1 MTWNIDNLINNIDYS
16 NPSIYINYL
25 VDFLVKFGPKLIWAL
40 IVLWIWFKIIN
51 LINKAVDK
59 VMDKANWDPML
70 ESFLSSL
77 ISITLKI
84 LVFIIAAWVL
94 WVQTTSLIAIL
105 TAAWFAVGMALSW
118 TLQNFA
124 WGVMILILKP
134 FKLWDYVEL
143 SWKGWSITEI
153 WIFNTTLTTPDKKR
167 IIIPNSDISNWT
179 IINYSSEAKRRVD
192 LQVWIWYWDD
202 IKLTKETLEN
212 IAKSEKRIIY
222 DDWVTIA
229 IAELWDNAVIFNF
242 RFFVKSEDYWPV
254 RWDILE
260 EIKITFDKKWI
271 SFPFPQRDV
280 HIYNEK

>member
-25 VDFLVKFGPKLIWAL
+25 VDFLVKFGPKLIWSL

>member
-40 IVLWIWFKIIN
+40 VVLWIWFKIIN
-51 LINKAVDK
+51 IINKAVDK

>member
-1 MTWNIDNLINNIDYS
+1 MTWDVNNLITNIDYS

-25 VDFLVKFGPKLIWAL
+25 VDFLVKFGPKLLWAL

-51 LINKAVDK
+51 IINKAIDK
-59 VMDKANWDPML
+59 IMAKANWDPML

-134 FKLWDYVEL
+134 FKLWDYVEI
-143 SWKGWSITEI
+143 SWKGWTITQI
-153 WIFNTTLTTPDKKR
+153 WIFNTTLLTPDKKT

-179 IINYSSEAKRRVD
+179 ITNYSSEPKRRVD
-192 LQVWIWYWDD
+192 LQIWIWYWDD
-202 IKLTKETLEN
+202 IKLTKETLEK

-260 EIKITFDKKWI
+260 EIKITFDKKGI

>member
-1 MTWNIDNLINNIDYS
+1 MTWDVNNLITNIDYS

-25 VDFLVKFGPKLIWAL
+25 VDFLVKFGPKLLWAL

-51 LINKAVDK
+51 IINKAIDK
-59 VMDKANWDPML
+59 IMAKANWDPML

-143 SWKGWSITEI
+143 SWKGWTITQI
-153 WIFNTTLTTPDKKR
+153 WIFNTTLLTPDKKT

-179 IINYSSEAKRRVD
+179 ITNYSSEPKRRVD
-192 LQVWIWYWDD
+192 LQIWIWYWDD
-202 IKLTKETLEN
+202 IKLTKETLEK

-254 RWDILE
+254 RWNILE
-260 EIKITFDKKWI
+260 EIKITFDKKGI

>member
-1 MTWNIDNLINNIDYS
+1 MTWDVNNLITNIDYS

-40 IVLWIWFKIIN
+40 IILWIWFKIIN
-51 LINKAVDK
+51 IINKAINK
-59 VMDKANWDPML
+59 IMAKANWDPML

-134 FKLWDYVEL
+134 FKIWDYVEI
-143 SWKGWSITEI
+143 SWKGWTITQI
-153 WIFNTTLTTPDKKR
+153 WIFNTTLLTPDKKT

-179 IINYSSEAKRRVD
+179 ITNYSSEPKRRVD
-192 LQVWIWYWDD
+192 LQIWIWYWDD
-202 IKLTKETLEN
+202 IKLTKETLEK

-260 EIKITFDKKWI
+260 EIKITFDKKGI